1 MKWQFSYF
9 FDYNCKKTH
18 ISLVLKPL
26 KSTINKPPMR
36 KVVYSFFI
44 VAAVSLAGCTLPKM
58 VKMSKDQQL
67 TVTPNPL
74 EVHRDTVTFD
84 MAANLPV
91 KMLKKG
97 TTYTV
102 NTFYKYGE
110 QEVALD
116 PITFKAEDFPNAS
129 TEQPKATHTFSFPYS
144 PQMKSGVLEVE
155 GVASKG
161 EKAKNSPRMQ
171 VATGVVTTSK
181 LVQPVYFAA
190 YADHGY
196 NNQPELEPVI
206 IPDFIFPQG
215 RSVLRTS
222 EIRSPK
228 GKQLDAFIASK
239 NATST
244 VTITGTH
251 SPEGRERINSRLSP
265 DRAAAI
271 EKYYRTQMKKYDYQ
285 QQADQIKF
293 ILKPVI
299 QDWNE
304 FKKVLSTYEG
314 ITSEQKT
321 EYLNIINGGGDF
333 ESQEKQLQR
342 LPTYRK
348 IFREVYPKLRTAKT
362 EILVLKDKKTHA
374 EISVLSKQLTQ
385 NQINPDTLSLE
396 ELMYAA
402 SLTPSLEEK
411 AAIYE
416 AATKKG
422 TNWHAHNNLGAVY
435 IAQALENRENAASL
449 ADRAKAQLDI
459 AARLNESSPEI
470 HANLASVSMMK
481 GNAYAAH
488 SHATEAIS
496 AGLSG
501 DNAAG
506 LNGVKGAA
514 EIFMGRYQEA
524 VRSTSAATDDATN
537 LFNKGLAQLL
547 NKDYQ
552 NALTSFTDA
561 AAKDDNLAV
570 AHYGAAIAAARL
582 GNNDQ
587 VVSHLTTAVSGDP
600 SLKEAALTDLEFSKL
615 SSTESFRNALK

>member
-1 MKWQFSYF
+1 MKWQYSHF

-36 KVVYSFFI
+36 KVVYSFLI
-44 VAAVSLAGCTLPKM
+44 IAAMSLGGCTLPQM

-74 EVHRDTVTFD
+74 EVHRDTVAFD

-97 TTYTV
+97 TVYTV

-116 PITFKAEDFPNAS
+116 PIIFRAEDYPNAS
-129 TEQPKATHTFSFPYS
+129 TEQPKTTQSFSFAYDPA
-144 PQMKSGVLEVE
+144 MKNGILEVE

-161 EKAKNSPRMQ
+161 EKSKSSGRMQ
-171 VATGVVTTSK
+171 VATGVITTSQ
-181 LVQPVYFAA
+181 LVQPVAFAA

-206 IPDFIFPQG
+206 IPDFIFQQG

-251 SPEGRERINSRLSP
+251 SPEGAERINSRLSP

-271 EKYYRTQMKKYDYQ
+271 ERYYRQQMQKYDYQ
-285 QQADQIKF
+285 QQADEIKF

-299 QDWNE
+299 RDWNE
-304 FKKVLSTYEG
+304 FKNALAAYDG
-314 ITSEQKT
+314 ISSEEKT
-321 EYLNIINGGGDF
+321 QYLNIINSGSDF
-333 ESQEKQLQR
+333 EAQEDQLHK
-342 LPTYRK
+342 LSSYRK
-348 IFREVYPKLRTAKT
+348 VFRDVYPKLRTAKT
-362 EILVLKDKKTHA
+362 EILVLKDKKTDA
-374 EISVLSKQLTQ
+374 EISVLSKQITQ
-385 NQINPDTLSLE
+385 NQTDADTLSME

-435 IAQALENRENAASL
+435 IAQAEENPSNAESL

-459 AARLNESSPEI
+459 AARLNQSAPEVQ
-470 HANLASVSMMK
+470 ANLAAISMIK
-481 GNAYAAH
+481 GNAYAAYD
-488 SHATEAIS
+488 HATEALD

-514 EIFMGRYQEA
+514 EIKMGRYQDA
-524 VRSTSAATDDATN
+524 VRSTSAATDNAEN

-552 NALTSFTDA
+552 NALTSFKDA
-561 AAKDDNLAV
+561 ASKDSDLAV

-582 GNNDQ
+582 GNTDD
-587 VVSHLTTAVSGDP
+587 VVSNLSKAVAADP
-600 SLKEAALTDLEFSKL
+600 SLKQAALSNLEFEKV
-615 SSTESFRNALK
+615 SSTESFRNALR

>member
-1 MKWQFSYF
+1 
-9 FDYNCKKTH
+9 
-18 ISLVLKPL
+18 
-26 KSTINKPPMR
+26 MR
-36 KVVYSFFI
+36 KVVYSFLI
-44 VAAVSLAGCTLPKM
+44 IAALSLGGCTLPQM

-74 EVHRDTVTFD
+74 EVHRDTVAFD

-97 TTYTV
+97 TVYTV

-116 PITFKAEDFPNAS
+116 PIIFRAEDYPNAS
-129 TEQPKATHTFSFPYS
+129 TEQPKTTQTFSFAYDPA
-144 PQMKSGVLEVE
+144 MKNGVLEVE

-161 EKAKNSPRMQ
+161 EKSKSSGRMQ
-171 VATGVVTTSK
+171 VATGVITTSQ
-181 LVQPVYFAA
+181 LVQPVAFAA

-206 IPDFIFPQG
+206 IPDFIFQQG

-251 SPEGRERINSRLSP
+251 SPEGAERINSRLSP

-271 EKYYRTQMKKYDYQ
+271 ERYYRQQMQKYDYQ
-285 QQADQIKF
+285 QQADEIKF

-299 QDWNE
+299 RDWNE
-304 FKKVLSTYEG
+304 FKNALAAYDG
-314 ITSEQKT
+314 ISSEEKT
-321 EYLNIINGGGDF
+321 QYLNIINSGGDF
-333 ESQEKQLQR
+333 EAQEDQLHK
-342 LPTYRK
+342 LSSYRK
-348 IFREVYPKLRTAKT
+348 VFRDVYPKLRTAKT
-362 EILVLKDKKTHA
+362 EILVLKDKKTDA
-374 EISVLSKQLTQ
+374 EISVLSKQITQ
-385 NQINPDTLSLE
+385 NQTDSDTLSME

-435 IAQALENRENAASL
+435 IAQAEENPSNAESL

-459 AARLNESSPEI
+459 AARLNQSAPEVQ
-470 HANLASVSMMK
+470 ANLASISMIK
-481 GNAYAAH
+481 GNPYAAYD
-488 SHATEAIS
+488 HATEALD

-514 EIFMGRYQEA
+514 EIQMGRYQDA
-524 VRSTSAATDDATN
+524 VRSTSAATDDAEN

-552 NALTSFTDA
+552 NALTSFKDA
-561 AAKDDNLAV
+561 ASKDSDLAV

-582 GNNDQ
+582 GNTDD
-587 VVSHLTTAVSGDP
+587 VVSNLSKAVAADP
-600 SLKEAALTDLEFSKL
+600 SLKQAALSNLEFEKV
-615 SSTESFRNALK
+615 SSTESFRNALR

>member
-1 MKWQFSYF
+1 
-9 FDYNCKKTH
+9 
-18 ISLVLKPL
+18 
-26 KSTINKPPMR
+26 MR

-44 VAAVSLAGCTLPKM
+44 IAAMSLAGCTLPKM

-74 EVHRDTVTFD
+74 EVHKDTVSFD

-97 TTYTV
+97 TVYTV

-116 PITFKAEDFPNAS
+116 PITFRAEDYPNAS
-129 TEQPKATHTFSFPYS
+129 TEQPKATQTFSFAYDPA
-144 PQMKSGVLEVE
+144 MKNGVLQVE

-161 EKAKNSPRMQ
+161 EKTKSSPRMD
-171 VATGVVTTSK
+171 VATGVVTTSQ
-181 LVQPVYFAA
+181 LVKPVYFAA

-206 IPDFIFPQG
+206 IPDFIFQQG

-228 GKQLDAFIASK
+228 GEQLDAFIASK

-244 VTITGTH
+244 VTVTGTH
-251 SPEGRERINSRLSP
+251 SPEGAERINSRLSN

-271 EKYYRTQMKKYDYQ
+271 EKYYRQQMDKYDYQ
-285 QQADQIKF
+285 QQADEIKF

-299 QDWNE
+299 RDWNE
-304 FKKVLSTYEG
+304 FKNALAQYDG
-314 ITSEQKT
+314 ISSEQKT
-321 EYLNIINGGGDF
+321 EFLNIINGGGDF
-333 ESQEKQLQR
+333 ESQEDQLHR
-342 LPTYRK
+342 LSSYRQV
-348 IFREVYPKLRTAKT
+348 FRDVYPKLRTAKT
-362 EILVLKDKKTHA
+362 EILVMKDKKTDA
-374 EISVLSKQLTQ
+374 EISVLSKQITQ
-385 NQINPDTLSLE
+385 NQTNPDTLSLE

-416 AATKKG
+416 AATKRG

-435 IAQALENRENAASL
+435 IAQAQENADNAEAL
-449 ADRAKAQLDI
+449 ADRAQAQLDI
-459 AARLNESSPEI
+459 AARLNQSAPEV
-470 HANLASVSMMK
+470 HANLASVSMMQ
-481 GNAYAAH
+481 GNPYAAH
-488 SHATEAIS
+488 DHAAQALG

-501 DNAAG
+501 DNASG

-514 EIFMGRYQEA
+514 EIFMARYQDA
-524 VRSTSAATDDATN
+524 VRSLSAASDEAEN

-552 NALTSFTDA
+552 NALTSFNDA
-561 AAKDDNLAV
+561 ASKDSNLAV

-582 GNNDQ
+582 GNTDQ
-587 VVSHLTTAVSGDP
+587 VVSNITEAVAADP
-600 SLKEAALTDLEFSKL
+600 SLKEAALTDLEFAKI
-615 SSTESFRNALK
+615 SSTESFRNALR